1 MNREQAIVLY
11 QPVLQ
16 QIAMRMVGSMAD
28 AEDIVQDTFL
38 KWLTLSGE
46 RIDNTKAYLIAAV
59 TNNCINHLNSLKRKK
74 DECLHNIN
82 ASELIDWY
90 REKEFFKFDIENE
103 VSAALQIMH
112 KKLEPVEKG
121 IFVLRELFDFDY
133 DELQVIFDKKKDNCR
148 QLFSRAKEK
157 LSQETSKIK
166 DNFSPAG
173 NFMDSFKKAC
183 DFGHAEDLINE
194 VKQEINNKKNSQ
206 PLLA

>member
-1 MNREQAIVLY
+1 MSREQTIALY
-11 QPVLQ
+11 QPLLH

-38 KWLTLSGE
+38 KWLTIGNE
-46 RIDNTKAYLIAAV
+46 KIENTKAYLITAV
-59 TNNCINHLNSLKRKK
+59 TNNCINHLNAIKRKK
-74 DECLHNIN
+74 DECLHNIH

-103 VSAALQIMH
+103 VSAALHIMH

-133 DELQVIFDKKKDNCR
+133 EELQHIFDRKKDNCR

-157 LSQETSKIK
+157 LSQETSRIR
-166 DNFSPAG
+166 NNLTPAG
-173 NFMDSFKKAC
+173 GLIESFKKAC
-183 DFGHAEDLINE
+183 DMGHAEDIIRE
-194 VKQEINNKKNSQ
+194 VKREINTQ
-206 PLLA
+206 HD